1 MVVDEILVK
10 YTNAHS
16 RFVVLNGAMV
26 HYREEG
32 NGYPIVMLHG
42 AFSSL
47 HTFDGWTEELKRDFR
62 IIRYDLLGFGLTGV
76 QADGDYSMA
85 SQIKTLKALLDTL
98 RIDRCVLC
106 GNSLGGWLAWEFAL
120 KYPGRVR
127 KLLLIDAAGFL
138 DENSIPLPFKMA
150 RTPFANRVVRMVIRK
165 NVLEQF
171 LRQVYVDQEK
181 VTNVLLDRYFELFSR
196 DGNPEAF
203 MAMVNKTNYKDNT
216 YRLKELKSP
225 TLIIWGEEDNWIPV
239 ENAHRFLNAIPKAR
253 LVLYEGIGHLPM
265 EEEPV
270 DTAAEVSRFIHG
282 GGDQSNLFYT

>member
-1 MVVDEILVK
+1 MVDDILIK
-10 YTNAHS
+10 YTNPYS
-16 RFVVLNGAMV
+16 RFAVLNGAMV

-47 HTFDGWTEELKRDFR
+47 HTFDGWTQELKRDFR
-62 IIRYDLLGFGLTGV
+62 IIRYDLLGFGLTGR
-76 QADGDYSMA
+76 QADGDYSMN
-85 SQIKTLKALLDTL
+85 SQIRTLKALLDTL

-127 KLLLIDAAGFL
+127 KLLLVDAAGFL

-150 RTPFANRVVRMVIRK
+150 RTPFANRVVRMVIRR
-165 NVLEQF
+165 NILEQF

-181 VTNVLLDRYFELFSR
+181 VTDALINRYFELFSR
-196 DGNPEAF
+196 EGNPEAF
-203 MAMVNKTNYKDNT
+203 MAMVNKTHYKDNT
-216 YRLKELKSP
+216 HKLKELKAP
-225 TLIIWGEEDNWIPV
+225 TLIIWGEDDNWIPT
-239 ENAHRFLNAIPKAR
+239 ENAHRFLKAIPKSR
-253 LVLYEGIGHLPM
+253 LVLYEGVGHLPM

-282 GGDQSNLFYT
+282 GGEQSNLFYT